1 MRNFLIL
8 CRVVAGFVFLFS
20 GIVKGVDPYGSMFKL
35 IDYFTA
41 FGLETLNDLAL
52 ILGMLL
58 AMTEAIVGFA
68 IITGVRLR
76 EASWGLLIF
85 MMLFTPL
92 TLVLALT
99 NPVSDCGCF
108 GDAIQLTNWQTFLK
122 NIFLLLF
129 VIPLFIYR
137 RRSVSTT
144 KASIEWIVVVVAA
157 AIFLLFSYYN
167 YRHLPVVDFR
177 PYHTGVNIYEDMTI
191 PDGSPVDEYEIK
203 LIYEKDG
210 VRKDFDLS
218 NYPSEDSSWIFID
231 QKSTLIKEGYQ
242 PPIHDFILSSPYGD
256 DITYSI
262 LTNPGITLLM
272 ISRVLS
278 EADREFIDKGIKIGK
293 TVSDE
298 GIDFYLA
305 TSSSGDEVMMLS
317 RDINYLFGD
326 ETMLKTVIRA
336 NPGYIVISDGTIVAK
351 WAGID
356 LPAEEE
362 IVDEII
368 KGTENIGYNPTLR
381 VVIIMVIALIISL
394 LSSQIIK
401 FNKFK
406 K

>member
-1 MRNFLIL
+1 
-8 CRVVAGFVFLFS
+8 
-20 GIVKGVDPYGSMFKL
+20 
-35 IDYFTA
+35 
-41 FGLETLNDLAL
+41 
-52 ILGMLL
+52 
-58 AMTEAIVGFA
+58 
-68 IITGVRLR
+68 
-76 EASWGLLIF
+76 
-85 MMLFTPL
+85 
-92 TLVLALT
+92 
-99 NPVSDCGCF
+99 
-108 GDAIQLTNWQTFLK
+108 
-122 NIFLLLF
+122 
-129 VIPLFIYR
+129 
-137 RRSVSTT
+137 
-144 KASIEWIVVVVAA
+144 
-157 AIFLLFSYYN
+157 
-167 YRHLPVVDFR
+167 
-177 PYHTGVNIYEDMTI
+177 MTI

-298 GIDFYLA
+298 GIDFYLV

-368 KGTENIGYNPTLR
+368 KSTENIGYNSTLR